1 MKDTQCKLEY
11 TMFLRLKKDK
21 IFFGPGPCILLQY
34 IKETKSINKAAKRMN
49 MTYTKAIKLIKLA
62 EKELG
67 YSLLEKQIGGVNGG
81 GSILTEEGEIFLNKY
96 VEFRKEATE
105 AVDKIFDKHYN

>member
-21 IFFGPGPCILLQY
+21 NFFGPGPCILLQY

-81 GSILTEEGEIFLNKY
+81 GSVLTEEGEMFLNKY
-96 VEFRKEATE
+96 LEFRKEVTE